1 MLLLLAQ
8 LVAPPLQRGPARL
21 PEPAPRQQPSPST
34 PANNDLKLAPESD
47 SPAQPKPLE
56 ARPSSTSINS
66 PLPRIN
72 GDLPYNTV
80 ESLVM
85 GKLVKASSDEAVIN
99 VEVDRCIDENS
110 ASNHK

>member
-72 GDLPYNTV
+72 GDLPYNKT
-80 ESLVM
+80 ELETLLRGCNTSSEFETGLIRLSL
-85 GKLVKASSDEAVIN
+85 IH
-99 VEVDRCIDENS
+99 I
-110 ASNHK
+110 